1 MDGQW
6 GRGLRRP
13 GRARSWWVF
22 LTVVVVLVF
31 AVGIAV
37 VSTALKRTD
46 SSSAGSASSP
56 LTSRQPTQ
64 APIAADL
71 LLSAEDVSAVMKTSM
86 VDEGLT
92 ADLPA
97 TGVTVNPA
105 ECTGAFDPFDDLTM
119 AQVSPR
125 YTTIADQN
133 LVDRTRQDEHLAQ
146 GASIFASAADAQ
158 HFFARQTHDWNA
170 CARHQL
176 TAFFP
181 RADKTQHH
189 ILGVPRV
196 DGDLITL
203 TFGDD
208 RRQCQRALG
217 VKADVIVDVRA
228 CGPTIDAEGA
238 TVATDIL
245 AKIP

>member
-1 MDGQW
+1 
-6 GRGLRRP
+6 
-13 GRARSWWVF
+13 VF
-22 LTVVVVLVF
+22 VTVVVVVVF
-31 AVGIAV
+31 AFGTAV
-37 VSTALKRTD
+37 VCTALKRTD
-46 SSSAGSASSP
+46 SASASSASSP
-56 LTSRQPTQ
+56 PTSQQPSQ

-71 LLSAEDVSAVMKTSM
+71 LLSAADVSAVMKTAV
-86 VDEGLT
+86 VDEGLA

-119 AQVSPR
+119 AQVNPR
-125 YTTIADQN
+125 YTTMADQN
-133 LVDRTRQDEHLAQ
+133 LVERNRQDEHLAQ
-146 GASIFASAADAQ
+146 AASIFASAADAR

-170 CARHQL
+170 CAGHEI

-181 RADKTQHH
+181 RADRTQHH
-189 ILGVPRV
+189 TLGVPRLN
-196 DGDLITL
+196 GDLITL

-208 RRQCQRALG
+208 QRQCQRALG

-245 AKIP
+245 AKVR

>member
-1 MDGQW
+1 MGGQW
-6 GRGLRRP
+6 GQDSYRP
-13 GRARSWWVF
+13 GRARPWWVF
-22 LTVVVVLVF
+22 VTVMVVVVF
-31 AVGIAV
+31 AVATGV
-37 VSTALKRTD
+37 VSTALGGTD
-46 SSSAGSASSP
+46 SPSGGSASSP
-56 LTSRQPTQ
+56 PTSRQPRPT
-64 APIAADL
+64 PIAADL
-71 LLSAEDVSAVMKTSM
+71 LLSAEDVGAVMKTSM
-86 VDEGLT
+86 VDEGVA

-97 TGVTVNPA
+97 TGVTVYPT
-105 ECTGAFDPFDDLTM
+105 ECTGAFDPFDDFTM

-125 YTTIADQN
+125 YTTMADQN
-133 LVDRTRQDEHLAQ
+133 VVEQTRQNKHLAQ
-146 GASIFASAADAQ
+146 AASIFPSAADAQ

-170 CARHQL
+170 CAGRKL

-189 ILGVPRV
+189 TLGVPRV

-208 RRQCQRALG
+208 QRQCQRALG

-245 AKIP
+245 AKIR